1 MQIIVNGT
9 VKQFDVAQLTIA
21 QLVSELQFVG
31 KRIAIE
37 CNGEIVP
44 KSQYAQAILQD
55 GDTLEVVGAVGGG

>member
-1 MQIIVNGT
+1 MQIVVNGT